1 MSIYHKP
8 APTAPEVAY
17 QWLRQEISTLPWD
30 QEIFLSEGSIAE
42 ASGVSRTPVREA
54 LLRLEASGLIKRVAH
69 KGAFVPALTGRDID
83 DMVEVRRVI
92 GDWAVRKVAQGAVP
106 AAELNEILDRQEA
119 AVHDPVAFIECD
131 IQFHQRIV
139 SAAGNPILAGV
150 YEAQRF
156 KQLRM
161 GLKAVLDSEGR
172 SRRVVEEHR
181 SIVQALLSGDPDQ
194 AAAASRAHLESTL
207 SALNVPH
214 VPGLPS

>member
-1 MSIYHKP
+1 MSTHPKP

-92 GDWAVRKVAQGAVP
+92 GDWAVRKVAQGTVP

-119 AVHDPVAFIECD
+119 AVQDPVAFIECD

-181 SIVQALLSGDPDQ
+181 AIVQALLSGDPDQ